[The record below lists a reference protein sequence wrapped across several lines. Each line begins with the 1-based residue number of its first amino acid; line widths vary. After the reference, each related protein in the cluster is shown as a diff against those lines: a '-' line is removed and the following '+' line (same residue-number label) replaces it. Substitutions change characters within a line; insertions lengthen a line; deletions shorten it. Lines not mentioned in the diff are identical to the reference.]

1 MGSWLGTK
9 LPFDEKWII
18 EPISDSTLYPLMY
31 LISKYTNTNQIKPEQ
46 LTESFFDYVFL
57 AQGKAENVAKET
69 NIKKELIEKIKQDV
83 DYWYPVDLNVGGKE
97 HKTVHFPVYVMNHT
111 GVMKKDQWPK
121 GILVNWW
128 IIQTG
133 GTKISKSKGGAT
145 TSVPV
150 ITQNTSVDALR
161 LYYCHATSPFVDT
174 EFNEKLVKQYT
185 EHLQKLHTLITTLWK
200 TTENKNPDSL
210 DKWLE
215 AKFSQRLTEANQG
228 MQELNFKKTLDNILF
243 GFMQDLSWYQRRGG
257 KTEKTLEKILSN
269 FLKTLTPFVPH
280 FCEETWHQLG
290 HDTLISTEAWPKE
303 QKVNGKA
310 IASEDIIQRAEQ
322 DTKEIIKLVG
332 EKPDKIFLFTAPEW
346 KRKAVETARSLP
358 LKDLMKGVMQIP
370 EVREQGKQGAKFAQ
384 FLLKHLKEIPEAMLT
399 EKEETDILEEARAY
413 LTKEL
418 GAEVAIQRSSE
429 TDNPKAANAAP
440 MKPAIFLE

>member
-1 MGSWLGTK
+1 
-9 LPFDEKWII
+9 
-18 EPISDSTLYPLMY
+18 
-31 LISKYTNTNQIKPEQ
+31 
-46 LTESFFDYVFL
+46 
-57 AQGKAENVAKET
+57 
-69 NIKKELIEKIKQDV
+69 
-83 DYWYPVDLNVGGKE
+83 
-97 HKTVHFPVYVMNHT
+97 VHFPVYLMNHT
-111 GVMKKDQWPK
+111 AVMNQNQWPK

-128 IIQTG
+128 VIQTG

-174 EFNEKLVKQYT
+174 EFSENLVNQYT
-185 EHLQKLHTLITTLWK
+185 EHLQKLHTQITSLWK
-200 TTENKNPDSL
+200 TTENKNPGAL

-215 AKFSQRLTEANQG
+215 SKFSHRLTEANQG
-228 MQELNFKKTLDNILF
+228 MEDLNFKKTLDSILF
-243 GFMQDLSWYQRRGG
+243 GFIQDLSWYQRRGG
-257 KTEKTLEKILSN
+257 NNEKALEKVLSS

-290 HDTLISTEAWPKE
+290 HETLISSEKWPKP
-303 QKVNGKA
+303 QKADGKA
-310 IASEDIIQRAEQ
+310 IASEDIIQRVEQ
-322 DTKEIIKLVG
+322 DAKEIIKLVG
-332 EKPDKIFLFTAPEW
+332 KKPDKVFLYTAPEW
-346 KRKAVETARSLP
+346 KRKAVQTARSLP

-370 EVREQGKQGAKFAQ
+370 EVRGQGKQGSKFAQ
-384 FLLKHLKEIPEAMLT
+384 FLLKHLKEIPGTMLA
-399 EKEETDILEEARAY
+399 EKEETDVLEEARAY

-418 GAEVAIQRSSE
+418 GAEVAIQKSSE